1 MANYNADTVGAG
13 RAFMD
18 NGGNST
24 CEYGIT
30 TPPIALALADT
41 VNLVRVAGG
50 TTLVELLVW
59 NGDLDTGT
67 TLQFSLGYKPCNT
80 ASSTAAVPAYF
91 AAAGQTTWQA
101 AVLGSAPTRYAFVPI
116 TFAEDMFIFA
126 TVGAAATG
134 VAASPTIT
142 ALTRGKSVGVNA
154 G

>member
-24 CEYGIT
+24 SEYGIVT
-30 TPPIALALADT
+30 QTVNLLITDT

-59 NGDLDTGT
+59 NGDLDTGA

-80 ASSTAAVPAYF
+80 VSSTAAVPAYF

-126 TVGAAATG
+126 TIGASAAG
-134 VAASPTIT
+134 IAASPTIT
-142 ALTRGKSVGVNA
+142 ALARGKAVGVNA